1 MKSVQQFI
9 FLTVYFPPVNYA
21 ASFFWLFFCSVMFVT
36 VQWKRSQANTVVA
49 PLPVPIPVFWYSVV
63 SGSCPGMCP
72 PAVSLKN
79 TTTDNRCS
87 LCFVFFSLS
96 NNLLFVPITTIK
108 RLLSQCVGPR
118 RARIRDRSLETCVSL
133 SLRTCGMGMRIYT
146 CVFFPALLALVWRR
160 GSYLSRPAMCVIAQG
175 DRQSL
180 FG

>member
-1 MKSVQQFI
+1 MQ
-9 FLTVYFPPVNYA
+9 PV
-21 ASFFWLFFCSVMFVT
+21 FCSVMVGRGARRT
-36 VQWKRSQANTVVA
+36 QLWHLSPSPSPV
-49 PLPVPIPVFWYSVV
+49 PVPIPVFWYSVV
-63 SGSCPGMCP
+63 SGSCPGMCRLLFHQETP
-72 PAVSLKN
+72 RPTIAA
-79 TTTDNRCS
+79 RCVLS
-87 LCFVFFSLS
+87 FFSLS
-96 NNLLFVPITTIK
+96 NNLLFVPVTTIK

-118 RARIRDRSLETCVSL
+118 RACIRDRSLETCVSL